1 MKENLRGIL
10 FMLLA
15 MAGFAIEDGIIKS
28 LTKSLP
34 VSEILIVTGASGA
47 LLFAV
52 LAFVRKER
60 LVSRHM
66 LRKAFLIRLLADM
79 LAPLFFISSLALIPL
94 SMASSILQ
102 AVPILVTMGA
112 ALVLGQQVGW
122 RRWSAIGV
130 GFLGVLII
138 MRPGFEGFEPAAVL
152 AVIGA
157 ICLAARDLAT
167 RVLKSDITTVSMT
180 AYAFAA
186 SVVAGVILIPTGA
199 PMEWPDPHQTMLL
212 LCITLLGGLSYSA
225 IVMATRDGDVAVIA
239 PFRYARLVFA
249 MLIGIFF
256 LGERPDTMTFLGAGL
271 IILSGLYT
279 FWREKVTEKPT

>member
-1 MKENLRGIL
+1 M
-10 FMLLA
+10 
-15 MAGFAIEDGIIKS
+15 
-28 LTKSLP
+28 
-34 VSEILIVTGASGA
+34 
-47 LLFAV
+47 LFAV

-256 LGERPDTMTFLGAGL
+256 
-271 IILSGLYT
+271 
-279 FWREKVTEKPT
+279 FWGNAPIP

>member
-28 LTKSLP
+28 LTNSLP
-34 VSEILIVTGASGA
+34 VSEILIVTGALGA

-186 SVVAGVILIPTGA
+186 SVVAGVILIPTGP

>member
-199 PMEWPDPHQTMLL
+199 PMEWTDPNQTMLL